1 MIKTG
6 HLETYDVILT
16 VRTPLHIG
24 SGHVINKQEY
34 AYGPRSKTVRII
46 DMERFLQILAEKG
59 LAREY
64 ENFIIRGTYKGG
76 LSEFLAANSF
86 TPSEIDGLTI
96 YTCSV
101 RGVFEEA
108 AAPSGGYGRK
118 PKKPKN
124 EIAQFIR
131 MKDGR
136 PYLPGS
142 SLKGALRTCLFTT
155 LCERDADL
163 GSFLELKNRDSG
175 KIDVRRTAIG
185 DKQAGEAV
193 FNTLKINPQRPR
205 DAVNSVMKSISIS
218 DSEPLSSD
226 SMILCK
232 KKDLLYNGSINEINV
247 LRECVRPDTTIRCK
261 LTIDRSIDGLT
272 LDDVRNAIRH
282 FYAFYQKTYIPC
294 FINRPANFSM
304 PEGNDYLILGGGAG
318 FFSKT
323 VLYNLNKYEVAKNF
337 AKNYFVKKLSKME
350 HIEKSPIIPYTLNCT
365 QYSNRLMHFGICGI
379 EVK

>member
-1 MIKTG
+1 MMKAG

-34 AYGPRSKTVRII
+34 AYDPRSKTVRII
-46 DMERFLQILAEKG
+46 DMDRFLQMLAEKQ
-59 LAREY
+59 LASEY
-64 ENFIIRGTYKGG
+64 ENFIIRGAYKGG

-86 TPSEIDGLTI
+86 TPSEIDGLTL

-101 RGVFEEA
+101 KGVFEEPA
-108 AAPSGGYGRK
+108 AQSGGYGRK
-118 PKKPKN
+118 PKEPKN

-131 MKDGR
+131 LKDGR

-155 LCERDADL
+155 LCRDDTDL
-163 GSFLELKNRDSG
+163 GDFLKISYKPNG
-175 KIDVRRTAIG
+175 KIDVFRTTVG

-193 FNTLKINPQRPR
+193 FNTLKINPKRPR
-205 DAVNSVMKSISIS
+205 DAVNSIMKSISIS

-226 SMILCK
+226 SMIICK
-232 KKDLLYNGSINEINV
+232 KTDLLYNGSINKINV
-247 LRECVRPDTTIRCK
+247 LRECVRPGATIKCK
-261 LTIDRSIDGLT
+261 LTIDRSIDGVT
-272 LDDVRNAIRH
+272 VDDVRNAVRSFFD
-282 FYAFYQKTYIPC
+282 FYRKTYLPKFRIPTG
-294 FINRPANFSM
+294 FAL
-304 PEGNDYLILGGGAG
+304 PEGTDNLLLGGGAG

-323 VLYNLNKYEVAKNF
+323 VIYNLYRYEDAKEYA
-337 AKNYFVKKLSKME
+337 AKWFESTFPKGKHEYE
-350 HIEKSPIIPYTLNCT
+350 YPIVPHTLNCT
-365 QYSNRLMHFGICGI
+365 QYQNHLMHFGICGI

>member
-34 AYGPRSKTVRII
+34 AYDPRSKTVRII
-46 DMERFLQILAEKG
+46 DMDRFLQMLAEKR
-59 LAREY
+59 LASEY
-64 ENFIIRGTYKGG
+64 ENFIIRGAYKGG

-86 TPSEIDGLTI
+86 TPSEIDGLTL

-101 RGVFEEA
+101 KGVFEEA

-118 PKKPKN
+118 PKEPKN

-131 MKDGR
+131 LKDGR

-155 LCERDADL
+155 LYKNETGEDDAL
-163 GSFLELKNRDSG
+163 IKAY
-175 KIDVRRTAIG
+175 K
-185 DKQAGEAV
+185 DKYADPEKTV
-193 FNTLKINPQRPR
+193 FNTLKINTNRKKIH

-226 SMILCK
+226 SMIICK
-232 KKDLLYNGSINEINV
+232 KKDLLYNGSINEIKTV
-247 LRECVRPDTTIRCK
+247 LRECVKPGTTIKCK

-365 QYSNRLMHFGICGI
+365 HYSNRLMHFGICGI